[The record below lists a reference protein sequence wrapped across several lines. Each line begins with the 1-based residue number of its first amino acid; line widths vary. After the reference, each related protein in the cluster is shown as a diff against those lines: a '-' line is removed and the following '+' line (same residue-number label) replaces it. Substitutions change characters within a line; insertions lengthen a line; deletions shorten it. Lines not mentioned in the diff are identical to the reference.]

1 MNIIDSHQHFWQ
13 FDPKR
18 DNWIDDT
25 MQILQ
30 RDFMPE
36 DLLPQF
42 EDNNVVGSIAV
53 QADTSV
59 EETTFLLD
67 LAEKHSFI
75 SGVVG
80 WVDFCR
86 NDVGQTLAQLSDRD
100 ALKGYR
106 HIVQKEPNGFLD
118 RKDFRA
124 GIQHLVDYNYT
135 YDLLLYPHQL
145 EEAIR
150 FVKSFPNQRFVL
162 DHLAKPY
169 IKAKEINPWKTH
181 MEQLAT
187 FPNVYCKLSGMVTE
201 AHWETWE
208 YKDFIPYLEVV
219 TAAFGTDRLLFG
231 SDWPVCLLGGS
242 YSKILQVVM
251 TYFDSFS
258 LTEKKALFYENTK
271 QFYQLTTR

>member
-1 MNIIDSHQHFWQ
+1 MKIIDSHQHFWQ

-18 DNWIDDT
+18 DSWIDDT
-25 MQILQ
+25 MKILQ

-36 DLLPQF
+36 DLLPQLN
-42 EDNNVVGSIAV
+42 ENNVVGSIAV

-59 EETTFLLD
+59 EETTFLID

-75 SGVVG
+75 LGVIG

-86 NDVGQTLAQLSDRD
+86 NDVGETLAQLSNHD

-118 RKDFRA
+118 REDFRA
-124 GIQHLVDYNYT
+124 GIQHLAKYNYT
-135 YDLLLYPHQL
+135 YDILLYPHQL
-145 EEAIR
+145 EEAYR
-150 FVKSFPNQRFVL
+150 FIKTFPNQRFVV

-169 IKAKEINPWKTH
+169 IKAKQVNPWKTH
-181 MEQLAT
+181 IEQLAT

-201 AHWETWE
+201 ADWETWE
-208 YKDFIPYLEVV
+208 YKDFIPYLDIIIN
-219 TAAFGTDRLLFG
+219 AFGTDRLLFG

-242 YSKILQVVM
+242 YTKILQLVM

-258 LTEKKALFYENTK
+258 PTEKKAIFYENTE
-271 QFYQLTTR
+271 QFYQLTTT

>member
-1 MNIIDSHQHFWQ
+1 MKIIDSHQHFWQ

-18 DNWIDDT
+18 DSWIDDT
-25 MQILQ
+25 MKILQ

-36 DLLPQF
+36 DLLPRLN
-42 EDNNVVGSIAV
+42 ENNVVGSIAV

-59 EETTFLLD
+59 EETTFLID
-67 LAEKHSFI
+67 LAEKYPFI
-75 SGVVG
+75 LGVVG

-86 NDVGQTLAQLSDRD
+86 NDVGETLAQLSNHD

-118 RKDFRA
+118 REDFRA
-124 GIQHLVDYNYT
+124 GIQHLAKYNYT
-135 YDLLLYPHQL
+135 YDILLYPHQL
-145 EEAIR
+145 EEAYR
-150 FVKSFPNQRFVL
+150 FVKEFPNQRFVV

-169 IKAKEINPWKTH
+169 IKAKEVNPWKTH
-181 MEQLAT
+181 IEQLAT

-201 AHWETWE
+201 ADWETWE
-208 YKDFIPYLEVV
+208 YKDFIPYLDIIIN
-219 TAAFGTDRLLFG
+219 AFGTDRLLFG

-242 YSKILQVVM
+242 YTKILQLVM

-258 LTEKKALFYENTK
+258 PTEIKAIFYDNTE
-271 QFYQLTTR
+271 QFYQLTTT

>member
-1 MNIIDSHQHFWQ
+1 MKIIDSHQHFWQ

-18 DNWIDDT
+18 DSWIDDT
-25 MQILQ
+25 MKILQ

-36 DLLPQF
+36 DLLPRLN
-42 EDNNVVGSIAV
+42 ENNVVGSIAV

-59 EETTFLLD
+59 EETTFLID
-67 LAEKHSFI
+67 LAEKYPFI
-75 SGVVG
+75 LGVVG

-86 NDVGQTLAQLSDRD
+86 NDVGETLAQLSNHD

-118 RKDFRA
+118 REDFRA
-124 GIQHLVDYNYT
+124 GIQHLAKYNYT
-135 YDLLLYPHQL
+135 YDILLYPHQL
-145 EEAIR
+145 EEAYR
-150 FVKSFPNQRFVL
+150 FVKEFPNQRFVV

-169 IKAKEINPWKTH
+169 IKAKEVNPWKTH
-181 MEQLAT
+181 IEQLAT

-201 AHWETWE
+201 ADWETWE
-208 YKDFIPYLEVV
+208 YKDFIPYLDIIIN
-219 TAAFGTDRLLFG
+219 AFGTDRLLFG

-242 YSKILQVVM
+242 YTKILQLVM

-258 LTEKKALFYENTK
+258 PTEKKAIFYKNTK
-271 QFYQLTTR
+271 QFYQLTTT

>member
-1 MNIIDSHQHFWQ
+1 MNIVDSHQHFWQ

-18 DNWIDDT
+18 DSWIDDT

-36 DLLPQF
+36 DLSPLLI
-42 EDNNVVGSIAV
+42 NNNIKGSIAV

-59 EETTFLLD
+59 EETAFLLS
-67 LAEKHSFI
+67 LAKKNTSI
-75 SGVVG
+75 LGVVG
-80 WVDFCR
+80 WADFCQG
-86 NDVGQTLAQLSDRD
+86 DVEHTLAQFSDHQ

-106 HIVQKEPNGFLD
+106 HIVQKEPQGFLD

-124 GIQHLVDYNYT
+124 GIKRLAAYNYS

-150 FVKSFPNQRFVL
+150 FVKAFPNQRFVV

-169 IKAKEINPWKTH
+169 IKAKEINPWKKH
-181 MEQLAT
+181 IKQLAA

-201 AHWETWE
+201 ADWEHWQ
-208 YKDFIPYLEVV
+208 YSDFVPYLDVV
-219 TAAFGTDRLLFG
+219 TDAFGTNRLLWG

-242 YSKILQVVM
+242 YQKILQLVQR
-251 TYFDSFS
+251 YFDAFS
-258 LTEKKALFYENTK
+258 PTEKESLFYKNTLD
-271 QFYQLTTR
+271 FYHIYTT

>member
-13 FDPKR
+13 FDPQR
-18 DNWIDDT
+18 DSWIDDT

-42 EDNNVVGSIAV
+42 EENNVVGSIAV
-53 QADTSV
+53 QADTSE
-59 EETTFLLD
+59 EETSFLLA
-67 LAEKHSFI
+67 LAADHPFI
-75 SGVVG
+75 FGVVG
-80 WVDFCR
+80 WADFCR
-86 NDVGQTLAQLSDRD
+86 HDVGETLAQFSDHKV
-100 ALKGYR
+100 LKGYR
-106 HIVQKEPNGFLD
+106 HIVQKEPDGFMD

-124 GIQHLVDYNYT
+124 GIQQLADLDYT

-150 FVKSFPNQRFVL
+150 FVKAFPNQRFVV

-169 IKAKEINPWKTH
+169 IKAKEIDPWKEH
-181 MEQLAT
+181 IEQLAA
-187 FPNVYCKLSGMVTE
+187 FPNVSCKLSGMVTE
-201 AHWETWE
+201 AHWEAWE
-208 YKDFIPYLEVV
+208 YTDFIPYLDVV
-219 TAAFGTDRLLFG
+219 TGAFGTDRLLFG

-242 YSKILQVVM
+242 YPKILHLVM

-258 LTEKKALFYENTK
+258 TTEKEALFYKNTQ
-271 QFYQLTTR
+271 QFYQLTTV

>member
-18 DNWIDDT
+18 DSWIDDT
-25 MQILQ
+25 MKILQ

-36 DLLPQF
+36 DLLPQLN
-42 EDNNVVGSIAV
+42 ENNVVGSIAV

-59 EETTFLLD
+59 EETTFLID

-75 SGVVG
+75 LGVVG

-86 NDVGQTLAQLSDRD
+86 NDVGETLAQLSNHD

-118 RKDFRA
+118 REDFRA
-124 GIQHLVDYNYT
+124 GIQHLAKYNYT
-135 YDLLLYPHQL
+135 YDILLYPHQL
-145 EEAIR
+145 EEAYR
-150 FVKSFPNQRFVL
+150 FIKTFPNQRFVV

-169 IKAKEINPWKTH
+169 IKAKQVNPWKTH
-181 MEQLAT
+181 IEQLAT

-201 AHWETWE
+201 ADWETWE
-208 YKDFIPYLEVV
+208 YKDFIPYLDIIIN
-219 TAAFGTDRLLFG
+219 AFGTDRLLFG

-242 YSKILQVVM
+242 YSKILQLVM

-258 LTEKKALFYENTK
+258 LTEKKAIFYDNTE
-271 QFYQLTTR
+271 QFYQLTTT

>member
-1 MNIIDSHQHFWQ
+1 MKIIDSHQHFWQ

-18 DNWIDDT
+18 DSWIDDT
-25 MQILQ
+25 MKILQ

-36 DLLPQF
+36 DLLPRLN
-42 EDNNVVGSIAV
+42 ENNVVGSIAV

-59 EETTFLLD
+59 EETTFLID
-67 LAEKHSFI
+67 LAEKYPFI
-75 SGVVG
+75 LGVVG

-86 NDVGQTLAQLSDRD
+86 NDVGETLAQLSNHD

-118 RKDFRA
+118 REDFRA
-124 GIQHLVDYNYT
+124 GIQHLAKYNYT
-135 YDLLLYPHQL
+135 YDILLYPHQL
-145 EEAIR
+145 EEAYR
-150 FVKSFPNQRFVL
+150 FVKEFPNQRFVV

-169 IKAKEINPWKTH
+169 IKAKEVNPWKTH
-181 MEQLAT
+181 IEQLAT

-201 AHWETWE
+201 ADWETWE
-208 YKDFIPYLEVV
+208 YKDFIPYLDIIIN
-219 TAAFGTDRLLFG
+219 AFGTDRLLFG

-242 YSKILQVVM
+242 YTKILQLVM

-258 LTEKKALFYENTK
+258 PTEKKAIFYENTK
-271 QFYQLTTR
+271 QFYQLTTT

>member
-18 DNWIDDT
+18 DSWIDDT
-25 MQILQ
+25 MKILQ

-36 DLLPQF
+36 DLLPQLN
-42 EDNNVVGSIAV
+42 ENNVVGSIAV

-59 EETTFLLD
+59 EETTFLID

-75 SGVVG
+75 LGVVG

-86 NDVGQTLAQLSDRD
+86 NDVGETLAQLSNHD

-118 RKDFRA
+118 REDFRA
-124 GIQHLVDYNYT
+124 GIQHLAKYNYT
-135 YDLLLYPHQL
+135 YDILLYPHQL
-145 EEAIR
+145 EEAYR
-150 FVKSFPNQRFVL
+150 FIKTFPNQRFVV

-169 IKAKEINPWKTH
+169 IKAKQVNPWKTH
-181 MEQLAT
+181 IEQLAT

-201 AHWETWE
+201 ADWETWE
-208 YKDFIPYLEVV
+208 YKDFIPYLDIIIN
-219 TAAFGTDRLLFG
+219 AFGTDRLLFG

-242 YSKILQVVM
+242 YSKILQLVM

-258 LTEKKALFYENTK
+258 PTEKKAIFYDNTE
-271 QFYQLTTR
+271 QFYQLTTT